1 MLKPLKFV
9 YSIWTVV
16 SFLLLTI
23 PMMIGYLLLKL
34 IPYQKQINGVY
45 VINRTAIFIW
55 SVVVGMRY
63 KIRGLENIDKRQT
76 YVVVINHI
84 NAADMMAT
92 AYGHV

>member
-34 IPYQKQINGVY
+34 IPYQNK
-45 VINRTAIFIW
+45 
-55 SVVVGMRY
+55 
-63 KIRGLENIDKRQT
+63 
-76 YVVVINHI
+76 
-84 NAADMMAT
+84 
-92 AYGHV
+92 